1 MHPPTHDTTGPDVI
15 AQFQRLARHG
25 AWADARL
32 LAAARRAEGDRS
44 TVLRELAHVRGAQ
57 ETWLARIEG
66 RPSTLP
72 VWPTLS
78 LAELETVGQ
87 TVDATMHA
95 VLAGLTATALA
106 GEVAYTTSAGV
117 AHRTPLVDVLLQ
129 LFTHGQYHRGKANAA
144 LRAIGAEAAGVDFI
158 SWAREGEPSAR
169 PPAPSR

>member
-1 MHPPTHDTTGPDVI
+1 MLRRPFLWTVDTFI
-15 AQFQRLARHG
+15 LQRGTENQAHCLARDHLVG
-25 AWADARL
+25 CRDLFQHHLVGMDWFP
-32 LAAARRAEGDRS
+32 
-44 TVLRELAHVRGAQ
+44 VFQH
-57 ETWLARIEG
+57 
-66 RPSTLP
+66 LP
-72 VWPTLS
+72 
-78 LAELETVGQ
+78 
-87 TVDATMHA
+87 DATMHA